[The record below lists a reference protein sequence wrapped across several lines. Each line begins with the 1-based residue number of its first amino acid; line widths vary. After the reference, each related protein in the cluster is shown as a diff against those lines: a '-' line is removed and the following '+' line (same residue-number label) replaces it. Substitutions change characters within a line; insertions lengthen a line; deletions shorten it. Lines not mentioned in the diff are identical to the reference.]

1 MTRPQRGRSP
11 LSQQGRDNG
20 HLSRNQKSRSCGGC
34 CEKAFSELK
43 KGMSVIMANQDWKV
57 MMEAE
62 SVEVFMKKLL
72 QVLEEAGLA

>member
-1 MTRPQRGRSP
+1 
-11 LSQQGRDNG
+11 
-20 HLSRNQKSRSCGGC
+20 
-34 CEKAFSELK
+34 
-43 KGMSVIMANQDWKV
+43 MANQDWKV